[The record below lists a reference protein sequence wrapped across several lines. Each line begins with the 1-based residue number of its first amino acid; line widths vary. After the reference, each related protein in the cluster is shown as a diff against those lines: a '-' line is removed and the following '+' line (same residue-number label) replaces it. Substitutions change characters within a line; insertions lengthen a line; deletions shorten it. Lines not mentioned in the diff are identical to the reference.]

1 MDRMRLGALA
11 GSALLI
17 SFIGCAR
24 TADRPEAGWGPA
36 PAAAAPAKEEAASL
50 LPENPALADYLA
62 YAEAHNPGLAAA
74 RARLDAARERI
85 PQAGA
90 LDDPRL
96 SYMAAVAKDMR
107 THQVTVEQMF
117 PWFGKLDLRTAVA
130 REEVAAAQQA
140 YEAQRLKVAYQVK
153 IAYYEYYY
161 LARSIDVFRDNRDL
175 VKYLSEVSL
184 AKYRTATAGHP
195 DVIRA
200 QVELGKLDDQWRSAE
215 DLRGASA
222 ARLNAALGR
231 SADAPVP
238 WPAAIAE
245 ERVEVPDA
253 EVLAWLVQASPELK
267 ELDHEIAREG
277 HAIELARKD
286 YWPDVGLGLGYMN
299 QREIMEGSEDHMVVG
314 MISVTL
320 PIWRDK
326 YAAEVREAEAR
337 RLAARH
343 MRDDRQ
349 NMLAADVKMALYNLR
364 DASRKINL
372 YRDTLVPTAK
382 ESLKATEAAYRTGT
396 ANFVDL
402 VDGERMLLEFRLMQ
416 ERALTDHAARLAELE
431 MLVGREMPRAAAT
444 PAKDKAAPETAR
456 PNP

>member
-1 MDRMRLGALA
+1 
-11 GSALLI
+11 
-17 SFIGCAR
+17 
-24 TADRPEAGWGPA
+24 
-36 PAAAAPAKEEAASL
+36 
-50 LPENPALADYLA
+50 
-62 YAEAHNPGLAAA
+62 
-74 RARLDAARERI
+74 
-85 PQAGA
+85 
-90 LDDPRL
+90 
-96 SYMAAVAKDMR
+96 
-107 THQVTVEQMF
+107 
-117 PWFGKLDLRTAVA
+117 
-130 REEVAAAQQA
+130 
-140 YEAQRLKVAYQVK
+140 
-153 IAYYEYYY
+153 
-161 LARSIDVFRDNRDL
+161 
-175 VKYLSEVSL
+175 
-184 AKYRTATAGHP
+184 
-195 DVIRA
+195 
-200 QVELGKLDDQWRSAE
+200 LDDQWRSAE

-431 MLVGREMPRAAAT
+431 MLVGREMPRTVAP
-444 PAKDKAAPETAR
+444 PAQGKAVPETAKSLSE
-456 PNP
+456 